1 MNEQQQY
8 YFSNAINLFALAL
21 GFENLQENRMQ
32 SQFNDVHAANDKQAE
47 YLLGEIHKR
56 FDEQNAI
63 LREQNEKI
71 DKLLM
76 KLEELSHGG

>member
-32 SQFNDVHAANDKQAE
+32 SQYNDVHTANDKQAE
-47 YLLGEIHKR
+47 YLLAEIHKR

-76 KLEELSHGG
+76 KLEGLHG